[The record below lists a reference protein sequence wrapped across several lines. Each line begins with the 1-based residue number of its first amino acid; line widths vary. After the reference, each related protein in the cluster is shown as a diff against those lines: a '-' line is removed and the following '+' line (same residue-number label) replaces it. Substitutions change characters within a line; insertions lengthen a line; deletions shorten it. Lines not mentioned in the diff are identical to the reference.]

1 MNNELLIDREKTFV
15 DNLSSLYEYDEDIK
29 HLLYL
34 LIPAFI
40 IKYGLD
46 KEKIVQ
52 KTFLETPIIPSQKE
66 DKYIK
71 AYYSSKVYKEH
82 DTVKTKKFMVIQNYT
97 KNSLIELLDNLVHEF
112 NHAINSNQNEVTI
125 EEDRILVRTGLT
137 YRIYDKSSLKFIKK
151 DNSFILEEIIN
162 TKQTEDVINILKGFK
177 SQDRS
182 FDATIYA
189 INNETNNEYESKSY
203 YLESYICKEILKN
216 RTFIS
221 TLEKLRLS
229 GNIQDIP
236 TWFDAIAGKGCYE
249 KFINLLK
256 EISDL
261 EKEYTLKSLW
271 KKRLLIKIKDKSKE
285 IMQIINM
292 FNENVNFR

>member
-1 MNNELLIDREKTFV
+1 MNNELLIEREKTFV
-15 DNLSSLYEYDEDIK
+15 DNISDLYQYDDDIK

-40 IKYGLD
+40 IKYGIN
-46 KEKIVQ
+46 KEKLVQ
-52 KTFLETPIIPSQKE
+52 NTFLETPIIPSKRE

-71 AYYSSKVYKEH
+71 AYYSSKLYK
-82 DTVKTKKFMVIQNYT
+82 DNNSIKTKKYMVIQNYQ

-112 NHAINSNQNEVTI
+112 NHAINSYQNEISI
-125 EEDRILVRTGLT
+125 EDNKVKVRTGLT
-137 YRIYDKSSLKFIKK
+137 FRIYAKDSLKFIEK
-151 DNSFILEEIIN
+151 DNSYILEEIIN
-162 TKQTEDVINILKGFK
+162 TKQTEDVINILKSFK
-177 SQDRS
+177 IDDRS
-182 FDATIYA
+182 LDTTIYA
-189 INNETNNEYESKSY
+189 INNETKHEYESKSY
-203 YLESYICKEILKN
+203 YLETYICKEILKN

-229 GNIQDIP
+229 GNVLDI
-236 TWFDAIAGKGCYE
+236 TDWFDGIAGQGNYT

-261 EKEYTLKSLW
+261 EKDYTLKTLW
-271 KKRLLIKIKDKSKE
+271 KKRLLNKIKEKSKE
-285 IMQIINM
+285 VIEIVNK